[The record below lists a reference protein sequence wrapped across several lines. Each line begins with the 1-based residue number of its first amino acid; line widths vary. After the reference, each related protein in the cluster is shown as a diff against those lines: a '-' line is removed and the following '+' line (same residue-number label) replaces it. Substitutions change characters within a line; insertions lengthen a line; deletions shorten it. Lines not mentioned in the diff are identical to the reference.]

1 MLLIKTSIVFVFSTL
16 LLAGCQTTPSTKT
29 ATAVEKV
36 QQSEQVAESKKG
48 EYRCKTE
55 TTVGTRFG
63 KKVCRSTAQ
72 IKHDSEKAKEGLNQV
87 RNCAYGGSC

>member
-1 MLLIKTSIVFVFSTL
+1 MLLMKTSIVFVFSTL

-29 ATAVEKV
+29 ATAVKEVK
-36 QQSEQVAESKKG
+36 QSEQVAESKKG

-63 KKVCRSTAQ
+63 KKPAEVQHKLNMTAKKQ
-72 IKHDSEKAKEGLNQV
+72 KKV
-87 RNCAYGGSC
+87 